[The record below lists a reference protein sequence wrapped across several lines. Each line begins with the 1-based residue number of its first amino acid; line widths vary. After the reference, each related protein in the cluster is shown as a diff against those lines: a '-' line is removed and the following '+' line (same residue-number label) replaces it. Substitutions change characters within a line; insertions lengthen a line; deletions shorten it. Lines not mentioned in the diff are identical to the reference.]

1 MTTYCGTTW
10 ERVDGKEETCGE
22 EGPTGRFQCGPCA
35 FRDGPYGFQVE
46 PDTALIEPD
55 GAVNTADDA
64 LVKAIARV
72 AHESVA
78 AHNSAYGDYT
88 TPPWERLPEKDKD
101 HTCAK
106 VAAFLNNPDLHPTAH
121 HGTSVAVLT
130 ASQRAAAY
138 VFHGVVHA
146 IAREQSRD

>member
-1 MTTYCGTTW
+1 MTTYCGSRRTTGHG
-10 ERVDGKEETCGE
+10 EADICGE
-22 EGPTGRFQCGPCA
+22 MGPGGVHQCAACELRDYKAEGAKDASNIAQ
-35 FRDGPYGFQVE
+35 
-46 PDTALIEPD
+46 
-55 GAVNTADDA
+55 DA

-72 AHESVA
+72 AHETVA

-88 TPPWERLPEKDKD
+88 TPPWERLADKDKD
-101 HTCAK
+101 HTYAK
-106 VAAFLNNPDLHPTAH
+106 VAAFLNNPSLHPTAH

>member
-1 MTTYCGTTW
+1 MTTYCGSRRTTGHG
-10 ERVDGKEETCGE
+10 EADICGE
-22 EGPTGRFQCGPCA
+22 MGPGGVHQCAACELKDHKA
-35 FRDGPYGFQVE
+35 EEQKD
-46 PDTALIEPD
+46 
-55 GAVNTADDA
+55 ADKYANYAQDA

>member
-1 MTTYCGTTW
+1 MNIYIDTEFNDFGG
-10 ERVDGKEETCGE
+10 ELISLGMVDET
-22 EGPTGRFQCGPCA
+22 
-35 FRDGPYGFQVE
+35 
-46 PDTALIEPD
+46 
-55 GAVNTADDA
+55 
-64 LVKAIARV
+64 
-72 AHESVA
+72 VA

-88 TPPWERLPEKDKD
+88 TPPWERLADKDKD

-106 VAAFLNNPDLHPTAH
+106 VAAFLNNPGLHPTAH
-121 HGTSVAVLT
+121 HGTAVAALT